1 MRKNFK
7 GFLALTIAVTMVF
20 TMVNFDFA
28 SSAGYVDYKPDKKAV
43 TTENLNVRESYSEKS
58 SKIGLLKKG
67 TNITVYGYRN
77 SGKYKWYKVKV
88 NGKYGYAVSNYIK
101 ITGTA
106 SSGSSSSV
114 KTYNYTKGVKYG
126 KVLENINV
134 RSGPGTKYK
143 KVGSYKKNKE
153 IKMYGYKQ
161 VGKEK
166 WYRVR
171 IKNGADGY
179 VYSKYVKNLGYTNEE
194 SEPDKPI
201 ISDFEQNLINEG
213 FTADY
218 RKRLMEIHKEHPQW
232 IFKAHKT
239 GLDFEWAV
247 GVSTTPGRNVV
258 SPSSPDYQRSYEA
271 DTYDFAKGKHYTFDG
286 RWIAAHKSVIAHYM
300 DPRNFLDSI
309 NIYQFLDN
317 HFDSNTQTKETVQ
330 KVVSGSFMDNDEYV
344 TMIYESAM
352 NVGVNANVLASS
364 LLQEQGYKGTSG
376 LISGEYEGYEGY
388 YNFCNIGAYTS
399 GGMSATERGLWFA
412 KGGKDG
418 STSYGRPW
426 DTKEKAIAG
435 GAMYYKQNYVD
446 RNQNTLYTKK
456 FNVMN
461 GMSSHEYM
469 SGVFAATSEGKHL
482 SKALSG
488 NDNYPLI
495 FYIPVFS
502 NLPSSPASM
511 ATQGSNNNVLDSISV
526 DGYLLNETFNRYGY
540 FYTLTV
546 PRDVNSINLNAVAN
560 DSGASVKGTGTIS
573 LSSQSKTVKIAIT
586 STSGFTR
593 TYNLTINRE

>member
-1 MRKNFK
+1 MIKKFK
-7 GFLALTIAVTMVF
+7 EFLSITIAITMVF
-20 TMVNFDFA
+20 TMANFDFA
-28 SSAGYVDYKPDKKAV
+28 NGAGYVDYKPDKKAV
-43 TTENLNVRESYSEKS
+43 TTENVNVRNSYSEKAD
-58 SKIGLLKKG
+58 KIGLLKKG
-67 TNITVYGYRN
+67 TKITVYGYRN
-77 SGKYKWYKVKV
+77 FGKYKWYKVKV
-88 NGKYGYAVSNYIK
+88 NNKYGYSVSNFIK
-101 ITGTA
+101 ITGTD
-106 SSGSSSSV
+106 SSGSNGGDKV
-114 KTYNYTKGVKYG
+114 YNYTKGVKYG

-134 RSGPGTKYK
+134 RSGPSTKYK

-153 IKMYGYKQ
+153 VKLYGYKQ

-166 WYRVR
+166 WYRVK
-171 IKNGADGY
+171 IKSGADGY
-179 VYSKYVKNLGYTNEE
+179 VYSKYVKNLGYSNEG
-194 SEPDKPI
+194 SEPDKPT

-213 FTADY
+213 FSSDY
-218 RKRLMEIHKEHPQW
+218 RRKLMEIHKEHPQW

-239 GLDFEWAV
+239 GLDFEGAV
-247 GVSTTPGRNVV
+247 KSSTTPGRNVV
-258 SPSSPDYQRSYEA
+258 SPSSPDYQRSYEEN
-271 DTYDFAKGKHYTFDG
+271 TYDFTKGKHYTFDG
-286 RWIAAHKSVIAHYM
+286 RWIAAHKSVIAYYM
-300 DPRNFLDSI
+300 DPRNFLDGV

-317 HFDSNTQTKETVQ
+317 HFDINTQSRDTVQ
-330 KVVSGSFMDNDEYV
+330 KVVSGSFMDNDEYIN
-344 TMIYESAM
+344 MIFESAQS
-352 NVGVNANVLASS
+352 VGVNANVLASS

-376 LISGEYEGYEGY
+376 LISGKYEGYEGY

-399 GGMSATERGLWFA
+399 GGMTATERGLWYA
-412 KGGKDG
+412 KGGNDG

-426 DTKEKAIAG
+426 DTKLKAISG

-469 SGVFAATSEGKHL
+469 SGVFAAASEGQHL

-495 FYIPVFS
+495 FYIPTFY
-502 NLPSSPASM
+502 NMPSSPASM
-511 ATQGSNNNVLDSISV
+511 ATYGSNNNVLDSISV
-526 DGYLLNETFNRYGY
+526 DGYSLNETFNRYGY

-546 PRDVNSINLNAVAN
+546 PRSVNAIKLNAVAN
-560 DSGASVKGTGTIS
+560 DSAASVKGVGTIN
-573 LSSQSKTVKIAIT
+573 LSSHTKTVKIVVT